1 MILPVLNRTA
11 DRADAGCFSG
21 IGKQPALFAGR
32 IHCNT
37 RTESCTFHSAN
48 PVHSRKSNKVQAAFE
63 YAKSSLHLF
72 IYLIFLNK
80 ISAKAHRARFRAAG
94 LRTEAGKQFAADAVR
109 VFR

>member
-1 MILPVLNRTA
+1 MQAAFRALASSLHYLRGAFIAIPAPNHAPPILPIRFI
-11 DRADAGCFSG
+11 RA
-21 IGKQPALFAGR
+21 
-32 IHCNT
+32 
-37 RTESCTFHSAN
+37 
-48 PVHSRKSNKVQAAFE
+48 NKVQAAFE